1 MASPPPALV
10 GEMLERR
17 VRRGPLLLTI
27 DEAHEMDGELG
38 QELLNTAQ
46 LLLGDRLPLML
57 ILAGTPDLPRRL
69 SAMGASFWSRSR
81 RLPIGRL
88 RPDAAAD
95 AVRIPMEQHGRAIEA
110 DALEQVVSESQG
122 YPYFLQVWGRVLWE
136 GCPDRSASLTLADVK
151 RLRPV
156 FAAER
161 GLYYDE
167 RYEELKRADLVEVA
181 HRLAGL
187 FQASKRRLP
196 GAVEEA
202 VKAWLQASDRPADG
216 DDIQAVCDQLRDL
229 GYIWLVVEGEVRYY
243 EPGIPSLMAYVSRN
257 QQLDSASVES
267 GTQFAN

>member
-1 MASPPPALV
+1 MAAPPPALV
-10 GEMLERR
+10 AEMLERR

-27 DEAHEMDGELG
+27 DEAQEMDGEFG

-95 AVRIPMEQHGRAIEA
+95 AVRIPMEEHGRAIEA

-136 GCPDRSASLTLADVK
+136 GCPDRAAPLSLAGVN
-151 RLRPV
+151 RLRSA
-156 FAAER
+156 FATER

-167 RYEELKRADLVEVA
+167 RYEELKRADLVDVA
-181 HRLAGL
+181 HRVAGL
-187 FQASKRRLP
+187 FVDSKRRLP
-196 GAVEEA
+196 GDVERA
-202 VKAWLQASDRPADG
+202 VKAALHASGRPAG
-216 DDIQAVCDQLRDL
+216 FEGVQPACDRLRDL
-229 GYIWLVVEGEVRYY
+229 GYIWLVVEDGVRYY
-243 EPGIPSLMAYVSRN
+243 EAGIPSLMAYVSRN
-257 QQLDSASVES
+257 HQLDSASEE
-267 GTQFAN
+267 A

>member
-1 MASPPPALV
+1 MAAPLPALV
-10 GEMLERR
+10 AEMLERR

-27 DEAHEMDGELG
+27 DEAQEMDGEFG

-95 AVRIPMEQHGRAIEA
+95 AVRIPMEEHGRAIEA

-136 GCPDRSASLTLADVK
+136 GCPDRAAPLSLADVN
-151 RLRPV
+151 RLRSA
-156 FAAER
+156 FATER

-181 HRLAGL
+181 HQVAGL
-187 FQASKRRLP
+187 FLTSQRRPPGDVEQVVEDSLHASGQPAAGEDVRL
-196 GAVEEA
+196 
-202 VKAWLQASDRPADG
+202 
-216 DDIQAVCDQLRDL
+216 VCDRLRDL
-229 GYIWLVVEGEVRYY
+229 GYVWLVVKNEVRYY

-257 QQLDSASVES
+257 KLLDAAGEE
-267 GTQFAN
+267 G